1 MFDFNGMK
9 TNITQHQQKN
19 FFSIL
24 RYIWKTCDLNVNIK
38 KKKNIIIL
46 KLKDVT
52 LLLLMF
58 LLAYFFVHIK

>member
-9 TNITQHQQKN
+9 TNITQHQQKK

-24 RYIWKTCDLNVNIK
+24 RYIWKTWDLNVNIK

>member
-9 TNITQHQQKN
+9 TNITQHQQKI